1 MGPSTAKTL
10 PRVPRD
16 PLISRAEETTESLVD
31 DKTTRMTKPKP
42 RDGED
47 CRRCGAGA
55 AARLGGDERVALAA
69 QGVLVKRGRGQ
80 YLIWASVRAYLAH
93 RDKEAASR
101 ASPASVARA
110 ELLKVQSARAAF
122 AFRREQGELVDVND
136 MIKEVNALF
145 RTVRAGMLA
154 APGRIAAALP
164 GLAREDALRIGD
176 IIWASLTELAK
187 TDPATLVRELA
198 QVEAEKVRAR

>member
-1 MGPSTAKTL
+1 MAFGSSEALLPKARGP
-10 PRVPRD
+10 RH
-16 PLISRAEETTESLVD
+16 PLISRAEATTESLVD
-31 DKTTRMTKPKP
+31 DKATRMTKPKP

-47 CRRCGAGA
+47 ELVGA
-55 AARLGGDERVALAA
+55 AALARRLGLVATSVSRLAA

-110 ELLKVQSARAAF
+110 ELLKVQS
-122 AFRREQGELVDVND
+122 
-136 MIKEVNALF
+136 VNALF

-164 GLAREDALRIGD
+164 GLTREDALRIDD
-176 IIWASLTELAK
+176 IIRASLTELAQ